1 MAEKIKVVIKGQ
13 EYVLRGENESAI
25 RLAAEDVDTE
35 IKDLQSAHFNQTQ
48 ETLAVLAAL
57 NIAEKRYL
65 TEKQKKIDENY
76 LVNEMDKIAKS
87 LVDIVQ
93 KHEES

>member
-1 MAEKIKVVIKGQ
+1 MAEKIKVSIKGQ
-13 EYVLRGENESAI
+13 EYVLRGENETAI

-35 IKDLQSAHFNQTQ
+35 IRNLESGHFNQSQ
-48 ETLAVLAAL
+48 ETLAILAAL

-76 LVNEMDKIAKS
+76 LVTEMDRISKS
-87 LVDIVQ
+87 LDEIVHKYKQ
-93 KHEES
+93 S